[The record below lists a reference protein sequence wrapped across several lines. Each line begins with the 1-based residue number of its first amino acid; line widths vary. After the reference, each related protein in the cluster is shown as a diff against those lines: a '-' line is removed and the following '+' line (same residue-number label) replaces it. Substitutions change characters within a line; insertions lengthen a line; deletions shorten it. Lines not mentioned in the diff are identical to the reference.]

1 MQDLTEAPEDKWNP
15 RNILAVTEHRIST
28 PLTEDTIAG
37 LRAGDNVLITGSL
50 LTARDEAHKRLSRLL
65 REGRELP
72 VDLKG
77 QVIYYV
83 GPTPPRPGRPVG
95 SAGPTSSYRMDAYTP
110 ALLALG
116 LKGMIGK
123 GQRGPE
129 VRKAILEHGAVYL
142 AAVGG
147 AGALLSMRIE
157 SVEVAA
163 YPELGPEAIYRMHV
177 RDFPCIVIND
187 IHGGDLYREGK
198 QKYRKAE
205 MTR

>member
-1 MQDLTEAPEDKWNP
+1 VQDLTEAPEDKWNP
-15 RNILAVTEHRIST
+15 RNILAVTEHGIST

-37 LRAGDNVLITGSL
+37 LKAGDNVLITGSL

-116 LKGMIGK
+116 LKIPMVVRLEGTNVDLGK
-123 GQRGPE
+123 
-129 VRKAILEHGAVYL
+129 KILEESGL
-142 AAVGG
+142 AFASAPDMKTAAEKMEALKK
-147 AGALLSMRIE
+147 AGVHVVVSPADIGPTLQRALKS
-157 SVEVAA
+157 
-163 YPELGPEAIYRMHV
+163 
-177 RDFPCIVIND
+177 
-187 IHGGDLYREGK
+187 
-198 QKYRKAE
+198 
-205 MTR
+205 